1 MRRWLH
7 ADRGY
12 PPAPPPPVLLG
23 AHASPACVCACAQGG
38 GVTRQTAETLFYQC
52 DADNSGSIDFE
63 ELCRAMAELI
73 PQATKADIMELFA
86 SLDLHKDGKITLA
99 EWTAAFDSLKE
110 WMAVQKAKAREGAGR
125 VEPSA
130 PPQVPQQGYAPPQ
143 PAQQQYAQ
151 PPQQLQYAQPQ
162 AAYPPQYAQP
172 PPPAVV
178 AHPQYAQVQ
187 PRMVVQQ
194 PTQYVQAQPRMV
206 VQQQPQ
212 VVYQQPVQQRVVYA
226 QQPQAAYGAGA
237 RHGHRGRGGGGT
249 GSGVGVGVGIGGGLL
264 AGMMLSEL
272 FD

>member
-1 MRRWLH
+1 MLT
-7 ADRGY
+7 AAT
-12 PPAPPPPVLLG
+12 PPHRPPPVLLG

-143 PAQQQYAQ
+143 PVLQQYAQ

-162 AAYPPQYAQP
+162 AAYPQYAQP

-178 AHPQYAQVQ
+178 AHPQYAQAQ

-237 RHGHRGRGGGGT
+237 RHGHGHRGRGGGGT